1 MKSLKTKYLLII
13 WTFFLLTDQ
22 RIFAQSA
29 DSSNPEI
36 LKKMYAVEN
45 NLAGVQGTEKDSAWN
60 ILSRMKH
67 YMIKGVSVAI
77 VHNYK
82 IEWAKGYGWADE
94 NARIPVTPETRFQAA
109 SISKSLNAVG
119 VLRLAQ
125 ENKLNMLADINQY
138 LTTWKFPYDTKSEA
152 KKISDIELLSPRR
165 YSTCTALRVIQQA
178 RHYRRLSRYW
188 TDSRPLTHLPYAP

>member
-1 MKSLKTKYLLII
+1 M
-13 WTFFLLTDQ
+13 
-22 RIFAQSA
+22 
-29 DSSNPEI
+29 
-36 LKKMYAVEN
+36 
-45 NLAGVQGTEKDSAWN
+45 QGTEKDSAWN

-94 NARIPVTPETRFQAA
+94 NARIPVTPETPSQAA

-152 KKISDIELLSPRR
+152 KKYLTSNYSAHGGTQRGRLLGLSNWRGTTDDCPDTGR
-165 YSTCTALRVIQQA
+165 TAA
-178 RHYRRLSRYW
+178 R
-188 TDSRPLTHLPYAP
+188 